1 MKKLSLVLMAVL
13 AFTFV
18 GCQGWLDI
26 PDPEPEPDPE
36 PDPVEETLITLEETS
51 TTLNSGET
59 YQINAECEFPITY
72 ASENE
77 YVAAV
82 SEDGLV
88 TANFVGTTNIMLETE
103 GDSQTFEVT
112 VAPVSELYPEPEI
125 QIGET
130 KEAIIER
137 FGEPGAETEDAIG
150 YAGYSENTRFLM
162 VAFTE
167 DDLVD
172 YYAVVL
178 DVEYAEE
185 LDTFLGERYL
195 YLEEVEGLKAYINA
209 LDESEATMYIG
220 SQLQE
225 EFLMAFYMSAEDEG
239 DEGEEGRAMNSRILK
254 VLKKLAK

>member
-18 GCQGWLDI
+18 GCEGWLDI

-36 PDPVEETLITLEETS
+36 PDPIEETLITLEETS

-72 ASENE
+72 SSENE

-82 SEDGLV
+82 SEDGMV
-88 TANFVGTTNIMLETE
+88 TANFVGTTNILLETE
-103 GDSQTFEVT
+103 GDSQAFEVT
-112 VAPVSELYPEPEI
+112 VAPVSDLYPEPEI
-125 QIGET
+125 QFGET

-137 FGEPGAETEDAIG
+137 FGTPGAETENSIG
-150 YAGYSENTRFLM
+150 FAGYSENTNFLM
-162 VAFTE
+162 VTFTE

-172 YYAVVL
+172 YYVVVL
-178 DVEYAEE
+178 NVEYAEE

-195 YLEEVEGLKAYINA
+195 YLEEMDGVKAYINA
-209 LDESEATMYIG
+209 LDESEATMYVG
-220 SQLQE
+220 SKLQE
-225 EFLMAFYMSAEDEG
+225 EYLMALYMAAEDGGG
-239 DEGEEGRAMNSRILK
+239 DGGEDKAMNSRILE